1 MADKLI
7 STNELRQR
15 AQELIKAKK
24 MPGLDEL
31 LKAIGET
38 REKFAPQITEAR
50 TATMPEDTKLE
61 VPKSSKPFEAN
72 VQSQQ

>member
-24 MPGLDEL
+24 MPALDEL
-31 LKAIGET
+31 LKTISGV
-38 REKFAPQITEAR
+38 REKFSPQIVEAR
-50 TATMPEDTKLE
+50 TATLPEDEKLQ
-61 VPKSSKPFEAN
+61 VPPQSKSPVIE
-72 VQSQQ
+72 QQ